1 MRLRWVL
8 LVVLAIPVVDVLL
21 LVPLA
26 GEIGLSTT
34 VLVVVLTGLVG
45 MLIVRAEGQATLRR
59 IIGALQRGQLPAD
72 ALIDGGL
79 LIAAG
84 ALLLTPGIV
93 TDLIGFLVT
102 VPVTRP
108 VFRTLVRRVGIDP
121 VLRTQTVG
129 FHQDEE
135 EDEVIDVDGGDAP

>member
-1 MRLRWVL
+1 
-8 LVVLAIPVVDVLL
+8 
-21 LVPLA
+21 PLA
-26 GEIGLSTT
+26 GEIGLSAT
-34 VLVVVLTGLVG
+34 VLVVVDTGLVG

-59 IIGALQRGQLPAD
+59 IVGALQRGQLPAD

-93 TDLIGFLVT
+93 TDILGFLVT
-102 VPVTRP
+102 VPVSRP
-108 VFRTLVRRVGIDP
+108 VFRGLVRRVGIEP

-129 FHQDEE
+129 FGQDEAE
-135 EDEVIDVDGGDAP
+135 GEVIDVDGSDGP